1 MAYNIQFLFGFSNFG
16 KYNLNMKP
24 FKRSERVAREIMK
37 ILQEAI
43 LLEVKD
49 PRLSRLT
56 IVRVDVSGD
65 LRFAKVYY
73 ESSVEDVEKGLESA
87 KGFLRSV
94 VARELNIRFTPEL
107 EFIRVE
113 NGWISQYL

>member
-1 MAYNIQFLFGFSNFG
+1 
-16 KYNLNMKP
+16 MKP

-65 LRFAKVYY
+65 LKLAKVYY